1 MKEAK
6 QHSVKY
12 NFLMNFLLSASQ
24 FIFPLITFPYISRV
38 LLAEGSGKITFASS
52 VANYFLM
59 VASLGIP
66 TYGIR
71 ACAQVRDDRK
81 KLSRTAHELLF
92 INSVTTLVV
101 AITYVICVLEVPRF
115 RKDEVLFLING
126 VNIVLNMVGMNW
138 LFQAL
143 EQYDYITI
151 RSLIFKVISIVL
163 MVILVHQKSDYIIYG
178 AITVFAAVGSN
189 LLNCIRARHY
199 IDAKWLGDYHIRRH
213 IKPILILFA
222 QSLAISIYTNLDTVM
237 LGFMKTDVD
246 VGYYN
251 AAVKVKTILVSLV
264 TSLGNVLLP
273 RMAYYA
279 KENRNKEF
287 MNTMTKALSF
297 TMLISLPLACYFC
310 LYSPESIQFLAGNG
324 YNGAILA
331 MRIITL
337 SIVPIGLTGI
347 LGIQVLTA
355 IEKEKYV
362 LYSVIVGAL
371 VDFFLNLLLIPNMGA
386 AGASFATLI
395 AEVVVL
401 IVQIFYTKSLLMK
414 IFDKLYGHI
423 YLFIALFASGICS
436 LVKLTKIQSNF
447 IILVISSIIFWVIY
461 CVGLIWKKD
470 ELMVNFCKEILSKR
484 RKYKVK

>member
-6 QHSVKY
+6 LHSVKY

-24 FIFPLITFPYISRV
+24 FVFPLITFPYVSRV

-71 ACAQVRDDRK
+71 ACAQVRDDRR
-81 KLSRTAHELLF
+81 KLSRTAHELLL
-92 INSVTTLVV
+92 INSITTLLV
-101 AITYVICVLEVPRF
+101 AITYVICVLAIPRF
-115 RKDEVLFLING
+115 KEDEVLFLING

-151 RSLIFKVISIVL
+151 RSLIFKIISVVM
-163 MVILVHQKSDYIIYG
+163 MVILVHQKSDYVIYG

-189 LLNCIRARHY
+189 LLNCIRARYY
-199 IDAKWLGDYHIRRH
+199 IDFRWLGDYHIRRH
-213 IKPILILFA
+213 IKPIFILFA
-222 QSLAISIYTNLDTVM
+222 QSLAISIYTNLDTIM
-237 LGFMKTDVD
+237 LGFMKSDID

-279 KENRNKEF
+279 KEHRNREF
-287 MNTMTKALSF
+287 MDIMTMALNF

-310 LYSPESIQFLAGNG
+310 LYSPESIRFLAGNG
-324 YNGAILA
+324 YNGAIMA

-347 LGIQVLTA
+347 LGVQVLTA

-371 VDFFLNLLLIPNMGA
+371 VDFLMNLLLIPNMGA
-386 AGASFATLI
+386 AGAALATLI
-395 AEVVVL
+395 AEVSVL
-401 IVQIFYTKSLLMK
+401 VIQIFYTKNLIVK
-414 IFDKLYGHI
+414 IFDKLSGHI
-423 YLFIALFASGICS
+423 YLLITLLASGICFFIKF
-436 LVKLTKIQSNF
+436 VKFRSNF
-447 IILVISSIIFWVIY
+447 IILMVSSIIFWGVY
-461 CVGLIWKKD
+461 GMGLIWSKD
-470 ELMVNFCKEILSKR
+470 ALMVKVCGDLISKI
-484 RKYKVK
+484 RKYKTK